1 MRCKQFKNNVY
12 LDLYNTGFTI
22 SFLSKVRAIFTAFQS
37 RIFVNTYMKLLH
49 QVLYPYIKTIKY
61 YKYAHKLVNFIIFYL
76 TFSID
81 YYTAMCIDVYL
92 CYIHRVSIEGT
103 CPYMKK
109 LQGAY
114 SAKNF
119 HLACWP
125 VQFHQYLCFLKHIH
139 SS

>member
-1 MRCKQFKNNVY
+1 MKFEYNVY
-12 LDLYNTGFTI
+12 LDLYRVHNFFFVKSPCNLYILSVKDFHKYVHEIVTSGII
-22 SFLSKVRAIFTAFQS
+22 SI
-37 RIFVNTYMKLLH
+37 H
-49 QVLYPYIKTIKY
+49 QD

-119 HLACWP
+119 HLAC
-125 VQFHQYLCFLKHIH
+125 
-139 SS
+139 

>member
-1 MRCKQFKNNVY
+1 MVYIHLRCMKFKNNVY

-22 SFLSKVRAIFTAFQS
+22 SFLSKVRAICTSFQS

-49 QVLYPYIKTIKY
+49 QD
-61 YKYAHKLVNFIIFYL
+61 YKYAHKLVNFIFFYL

>member
-22 SFLSKVRAIFTAFQS
+22 SFLSKVRAICTSFQS

-49 QVLYPYIKTIKY
+49 QD
-61 YKYAHKLVNFIIFYL
+61 YKYAHKLVNFIFFYL

-139 SS
+139 SRLYAFYK

>member
-1 MRCKQFKNNVY
+1 MKFEYNVY
-12 LDLYNTGFTI
+12 LDLYRAHNFFFVKSPCNLYILYFLCKYVHEIVTSGII
-22 SFLSKVRAIFTAFQS
+22 SI
-37 RIFVNTYMKLLH
+37 H
-49 QVLYPYIKTIKY
+49 QD

-109 LQGAY
+109 LQGAWE
-114 SAKNF
+114 
-119 HLACWP
+119 L
-125 VQFHQYLCFLKHIH
+125 FLVL
-139 SS
+139 

>member
-22 SFLSKVRAIFTAFQS
+22 SFLSKVRAICTS
-37 RIFVNTYMKLLH
+37 CIFLCKYVHEIVTSGIISIH
-49 QVLYPYIKTIKY
+49 QD

-125 VQFHQYLCFLKHIH
+125 VQFHQYLCFLKHVH
-139 SS
+139 SRLYAL